1 MPSGRTSN
9 GGGCFLPIK
18 FTEGEIFTP
27 SEYIEEGVV
36 PMIFQK
42 HLCLSWLLTKRF
54 SRSVRYLS
62 RLQLCSSGANK
73 QKRNNRPAT
82 NIAVIS

>member
-1 MPSGRTSN
+1 MPPGRTSN

-42 HLCLSWLLTKRF
+42 HLCVTYDNYRRYISGHSCNSDNCFSCKRQI
-54 SRSVRYLS
+54 SE
-62 RLQLCSSGANK
+62 K
-73 QKRNNRPAT
+73 DNRPVFQT
-82 NIAVIS
+82 

>member
-1 MPSGRTSN
+1 MPPGRTSN

-36 PMIFQK
+36 PMIFK
-42 HLCLSWLLTKRF
+42 STFVYRGYL
-54 SRSVRYLS
+54 RSAFRVLYVTYRV
-62 RLQLCSSGANK
+62 CSSVHQTQIK
-73 QKRNNRPAT
+73 QKR
-82 NIAVIS
+82 